1 MLLVTLIVSAN
12 VGLRS
17 VLAVA
22 GGFATDLVVVV
33 VHLLE
38 RFLPLG
44 ALHLTKELLVLIV
57 TDEVLRNQDELS
69 RVESSR
75 VESISSR
82 RKEGRMRVEGTE
94 GQPASSRRNDLS
106 KAFS

>member
-69 RVESSR
+69 RVES
-75 VESISSR
+75 ISPR
-82 RKEGRMRVEGTE
+82 RKEGMKDESGRNRRSAGIVEKE
-94 GQPASSRRNDLS
+94 
-106 KAFS
+106 